1 MIVADNYLTNLFW
14 CITCKYF
21 SLDKMCALSGGSVMV
36 VADKAVDNT
45 TVSLSWIPSSARLC
59 AVGSDKRGNC
69 HVYLNNAYFF

>member
-1 MIVADNYLTNLFW
+1 
-14 CITCKYF
+14 
-21 SLDKMCALSGGSVMV
+21 MCALSGGSVMV